1 MFYKWEDLST
11 WKMIKGQNCTY
22 LNLDTSHTFNNV
34 FDHVKERLTDVT
46 KNLFDINLRDVEI
59 PQADPAWTRTNYTPK
74 QMLDSSYLPRAVM
87 MYNIDVNQDPLVAIP
102 SMERFNR
109 ANIGMTYE
117 CCTIK
122 QPRLNMPDGQWFDY
136 MKDIDFSLVATP
148 KYSSASI
155 FWSVLVNEQP
165 LAIEL
170 VKQFKYHYPLNET
183 NPIYNGFLQ
192 INPPYG
198 RKIEKPFVVEAFVPR
213 KCVDH
218 VSNLFQIDDNM
229 LLAKLLRMHS
239 HNRIEY
245 KINSG
250 SADATYADIAVS
262 YPCPIYLTPTSIDMI
277 ENTEGNL
284 KYYGVKIEFVV
295 NYMDLSTFR
304 LSHSMIAIN
313 KDNPLL
319 QHNGSQMV
327 IRKDDTSFY
336 TPIYEANFTQNISG
350 TTVWDYYKVE
360 YTEEDMDYIEDENN
374 KLHPLAT
381 LGMKELCTE
390 ISINAYIDYIINSS
404 CNRNRKNYFNVEV
417 KRTVRKEGEPNI
429 CGTEE
434 GFTLDYDKYKITDD
448 RGKVGDSVYVAIYIN
463 KEHYNK
469 WATAH
474 GYINKQNLTSL
485 IGEE

>member
-1 MFYKWEDLST
+1 MFYKWEDFST
-11 WKMIKGQNCTY
+11 WKIIKNQNCTY

-46 KNLFDINLRDVEI
+46 KNLFDVNIREVEI
-59 PQADPAWTRTNYTPK
+59 PQADPSWTRQNYTPK
-74 QMLDSSYLPRAVM
+74 QLLDSSYLPRAVM
-87 MYNIDVNQDPLVAIP
+87 MYNIDVNQDPLVSIP
-102 SMERFNR
+102 SMDRFNR

-122 QPRLNMPDGQWFDY
+122 QPRLNMPDGEWFDY

-148 KYSSASI
+148 KYTAASI

-183 NPIYNGFLQ
+183 NPIFNGFIQ

-198 RKIEKPFVVEAFVPR
+198 RKIEKPFLVEAFVPR
-213 KCVDH
+213 KLVDSM
-218 VSNLFQIDDNM
+218 SNIFQIDDNM
-229 LLAKLLRMHS
+229 MLSKLLRMHS
-239 HNRIEY
+239 RNRIEY
-245 KINSG
+245 KVNSG
-250 SADATYADIAVS
+250 SSDATYADIAVS

-277 ENTEGNL
+277 ENTDGNL

-319 QHNGSQMV
+319 QHNGEQMIV
-327 IRKDDTSFY
+327 KPNDKAVLV
-336 TPIYEANFTQNISG
+336 PIYEANFTQNISG
-350 TTVWDYYKVE
+350 TTIWDYYRVE
-360 YTEEDMDYIEDENN
+360 YTLEDFDFIEDENG
-374 KLHPLAT
+374 KLKPLAKI
-381 LGMKELCTE
+381 GMKELCTE
-390 ISINAYIDYIINSS
+390 IPINAYIDYVTHSS
-404 CNRNRKNYFNVEV
+404 CHKNRKSYFNIEV
-417 KRTVRKEGEPNI
+417 KRTYRKANEKEV

-434 GFTLDYDKYKITDD
+434 DFELDYDKLKITDY
-448 RGKVGDSVYVAIYIN
+448 RGVLGDAVFVAVYIN
-463 KEHYNK
+463 KEHFNK
-469 WATAH
+469 WATAN